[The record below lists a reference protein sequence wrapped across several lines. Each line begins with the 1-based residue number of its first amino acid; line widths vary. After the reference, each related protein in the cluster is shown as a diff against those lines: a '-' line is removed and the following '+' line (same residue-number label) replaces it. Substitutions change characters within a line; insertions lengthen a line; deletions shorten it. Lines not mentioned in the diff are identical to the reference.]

1 VITVINFDENAWEKC
16 MGNNGKKP
24 ISKFPSGSK
33 VRVESTEGCCRAR
46 GRLCAMGL
54 TPGTFCEVLSGGSMG
69 PCRVRVRDTDV
80 VIGHGMAEK
89 ILASPADGESEG
101 RTASCEEGCPKGSE
115 RIIG

>member
-1 VITVINFDENAWEKC
+1 
-16 MGNNGKKP
+16 MRNNGKKP
-24 ISKFPSGSK
+24 ISQFPSGSK

-54 TPGTFCEVLSGGSMG
+54 TPGTFCEVLSGGTMG

-89 ILASPADGESEG
+89 ILASPADGEFQDRTGSCTERCTKKSEKITG
-101 RTASCEEGCPKGSE
+101 
-115 RIIG
+115 